1 MKNNTIRSVVAT
13 GIGAS
18 LFVIIGM
25 FISIPLFSNT
35 SIQLQ
40 YAVQALFAVLFGPGV
55 GFFVGF
61 IGHALKDFIQFGSP
75 WWSWVISSGLVG
87 LFIGLASKRF
97 KVDKGLFAT
106 KDMVTF
112 NIVQI
117 LANLLAW
124 GVISPLGDILIY
136 SEPAN
141 KVFIQGLIA
150 TLANAI
156 TIGIGGTL
164 LILIYAKT
172 RTQSNSLSKD

>member
-1 MKNNTIRSVVAT
+1 MEVANVEFHRLGCQSV
-13 GIGAS
+13 
-18 LFVIIGM
+18 
-25 FISIPLFSNT
+25 T
-35 SIQLQ
+35 SIETSKVFYISSCCNLSICHS
-40 YAVQALFAVLFGPGV
+40 L
-55 GFFVGF
+55 
-61 IGHALKDFIQFGSP
+61 
-75 WWSWVISSGLVG
+75 VISSGLVG

-106 KDMVTF
+106 KDVVTF